1 MSLILQQCIHV
12 FISDG
17 NLQFQVS
24 QVWWF
29 IKYHVTWF
37 VFDSDKIVMD
47 SVLIRL

>member
-1 MSLILQQCIHV
+1 MSLILQECIHV
-12 FISDG
+12 FLSDG
-17 NLQFQVS
+17 NLHFQVS

-37 VFDSDKIVMD
+37 VIDSDKIVMD